1 MRKIHSKDTHFLRHT
16 ENLCFF
22 RTLYEVSLLNC
33 ISLIF
38 YLIIGTE
45 LGFQEMNILFYW
57 SDFLTEYIV
66 LVHIFR

>member
-1 MRKIHSKDTHFLRHT
+1 MKKVLNSFL
-16 ENLCFF
+16 
-22 RTLYEVSLLNC
+22 
-33 ISLIF
+33 F

-66 LVHIFR
+66 LVHIDNRNHVMLL

>member
-1 MRKIHSKDTHFLRHT
+1 M
-16 ENLCFF
+16 
-22 RTLYEVSLLNC
+22 
-33 ISLIF
+33 F

-66 LVHIFR
+66 LVHVDNRNQVMLL